1 MKYNFISM
9 SKFKNI
15 VIAIIASISILF
27 IFNIFYLHGLFEC
40 IEEDTRRVVSACIE
54 EADSKEM
61 QARLDIISRHSDSN
75 RTIVID
81 KAFLSDSLS
90 EKSVVQT
97 TTRAMTNEKDTAMRT
112 YSETSE
118 LDVATFGQLLKEIR
132 TTIHQN
138 IDNILPVNLHSLDSL
153 LYIELKE
160 KGISTV
166 IYNIE
171 IVNQKTGTVV
181 DNYKKNSIES
191 DNSFVY
197 VFDQENGYAYKIYM
211 ASLTGTVF
219 QQMTGI
225 LISTFFIILLLGGIF
240 WYFIHT
246 VMQQKTLEEMKDDFT
261 NNMTHELK
269 TPIAVAY
276 SAVDTLLNFRQGEI
290 REKRQKYLQ
299 VCIEQL
305 THLSGLVEQI
315 LSMSMERRKSLTMN
329 KEYLELKLMLNQ
341 QIELHRLKSTKDVEF
356 KLSIAPDDL
365 TVYADN
371 VHLNNVIS
379 NLLDNAIKY
388 SKDNPTIEIF
398 ARQED
403 GHSIISIKDNGIGI
417 SANNIEYIFKK
428 FYRVPNGNLH
438 NVKGYGLGLF
448 YVKHIIEKH
457 GGNISVKSIPNK
469 GSMFTIKI
477 PVK

>member
-1 MKYNFISM
+1 MR
-9 SKFKNI
+9 KFRNI
-15 VIAIIASISILF
+15 VIVIITSISALF
-27 IFNIFYLHGLFEC
+27 IFNIIYLHGLFEC
-40 IEEDTRRVVSACIE
+40 IEEDTRRVVSSCIE

-61 QARLDIISRHSDSN
+61 QARLDVISRHSDGN
-75 RTIVID
+75 RSIVID
-81 KAFLSDSLS
+81 KAFLSDSIS
-90 EKSVVQT
+90 ERSVVQT
-97 TTRAMTNEKDTAMRT
+97 TMRTMTNDKDTATRT

-138 IDNILPVNLHSLDSL
+138 IDNLLPVNLHRLDSL
-153 LYIELKE
+153 LSIELKR
-160 KGISTV
+160 KGISTN
-166 IYNIE
+166 IYYTE
-171 IVNQKTGTVV
+171 IVNQKTG
-181 DNYKKNSIES
+181 DIMDSSFRNGIKP

-197 VFDQENGYAYKIYM
+197 VFDQENGYAYQIYM

-219 QQMTGI
+219 QQMAGV
-225 LISTFFIILLLGGIF
+225 LISTFLIILLLGGIF

-276 SAVDTLLNFRQGEI
+276 SAADTLLNFRQGEI
-290 REKRQKYLQ
+290 REKRQKYLR

-329 KEYLELKLMLNQ
+329 KEYLELNPILNQ
-341 QIELHRLKSTKDVEF
+341 QIELHRLKSTKDVKFQLDIE
-356 KLSIAPDDL
+356 PDDL

-388 SKDNPTIEIF
+388 SKDNPDIEIL
-398 ARQED
+398 ARQE
-403 GHSIISIKDNGIGI
+403 GEYSVISIKDNGIGI
-417 SANNIEYIFKK
+417 SANSIEHIFKK

-448 YVKHIIEKH
+448 YVKQIMEKH
-457 GGNISVKSIPNK
+457 GGDIHVKSTPNK
-469 GSMFTIKI
+469 GSIFTLKI

>member
-1 MKYNFISM
+1 MR
-9 SKFKNI
+9 KFRNI
-15 VIAIIASISILF
+15 VIVIITSISALF
-27 IFNIFYLHGLFEC
+27 IFNIIYLHGLFEC
-40 IEEDTRRVVSACIE
+40 IEEDTRRVISSCIE

-61 QARLDIISRHSDSN
+61 QARLDVISRHSDGN
-75 RTIVID
+75 RSIVID
-81 KAFLSDSLS
+81 KAFKSDSIS

-97 TTRAMTNEKDTAMRT
+97 TTRAMTNDKDTATRT

-118 LDVATFGQLLKEIR
+118 LDMATFGQLLKEIR

-138 IDNILPVNLHSLDSL
+138 IDNLLPVNLHRLDSL
-153 LYIELKE
+153 LSIELNE
-160 KGISTV
+160 KGISTN
-166 IYNIE
+166 IYYIE
-171 IVNQKTGTVV
+171 IVNQKTG
-181 DNYKKNSIES
+181 DIIDSSFRNSIKS

-197 VFDQENGYAYKIYM
+197 VFDQENRYAYQIYM

-219 QQMTGI
+219 QQMAGV
-225 LISTFFIILLLGGIF
+225 LISTFLIILLLGGIF

-276 SAVDTLLNFRQGEI
+276 SAADTLLNFRQGEI

-329 KEYLELKLMLNQ
+329 KEYLELNSMLNQ
-341 QIELHRLKSTKDVEF
+341 QIELHKLKSTKDVKFQLNIE
-356 KLSIAPDDL
+356 PDDL

-388 SKDNPTIEIF
+388 SKGNPDIEIL
-398 ARQED
+398 ARQE
-403 GHSIISIKDNGIGI
+403 GEYSVISIKDNGIGI
-417 SANNIEYIFKK
+417 SASSIEHIFKK
-428 FYRVPNGNLH
+428 FYRVPKGNLH

-448 YVKHIIEKH
+448 YVKQIIERH
-457 GGNISVKSIPNK
+457 GGNINVKSISNK
-469 GSMFTIKI
+469 GSIFTIKI